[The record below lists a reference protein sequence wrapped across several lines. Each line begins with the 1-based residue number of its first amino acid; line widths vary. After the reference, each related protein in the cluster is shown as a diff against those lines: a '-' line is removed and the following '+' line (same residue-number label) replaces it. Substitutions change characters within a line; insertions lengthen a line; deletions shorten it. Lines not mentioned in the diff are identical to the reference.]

1 MSFKTHLYAG
11 AAALLLN
18 AYGSAVIAAPQA
30 NPNVT
35 PETSAVVETDSEFK
49 LEYEKFTLAN
59 GLDVILHVDRS
70 DPIVAVTTVI
80 HAGSNREK
88 PGRTGFAHFFEHMA
102 FNDSENVPRGWNR
115 KAIPDWG
122 GQRNGGTWSDG
133 TIYYEVVP
141 KDAFDKILWIDSDRL
156 GYMINTV
163 TQAALDREKQVVKN
177 EKRQRVDN
185 APYGY
190 TQEVI
195 RDALYPEGHPYNW
208 TVIGSLPD
216 LQAATLEDLKQF
228 YGEVYGP
235 NNATLSIAGDIDI
248 AETKRKV
255 KQWFGEIKRGADIE
269 PLPPM
274 PVTLEAD
281 KKLYFVD
288 SFAKLP
294 ELRLTLPTVE
304 SYNKDEVV
312 LRVLGDILA
321 GSKNSVLFKQVVE
334 TDKLAPSVSAYNN
347 SMELA
352 GEFVFRI
359 RANAGTDLDAV
370 YASLQTALD
379 NFEENGVDPKDL
391 QRIKAEQETQLY
403 ASVATIL
410 GKGRELAQ
418 SNEFAGDPG
427 YATKQAEILKSITT
441 EDVMA
446 AYNKYLKDKPSVMTS
461 FVPKEQ
467 TGLALEGSDLAE
479 VWIEEVKADV
489 ANEEVSQGE
498 EANYE
503 KTLTTFDRSEPEFG
517 ELPLLKMPDV
527 WEAKLANDVPLLG
540 IENDETPLVA
550 FDISFAAGSNGL
562 ETASKK
568 GTVELLSRLM
578 DEGTATKTAAEL
590 EQALGLL
597 GSFVSVS
604 AGRETV
610 TISGTSLARNL
621 APTLELVEEIL
632 LNPRFKT
639 DEFERVKSAALT
651 SIKGREANPNSIAS
665 LAFSKLVY
673 GEENPSGLPGDGTE
687 ASVSGLTLDDMKTA
701 HAKLFSVPATLHIV
715 GDVSPTAAETA
726 FAPLAKVLNQGK
738 LDIPTFTV
746 PAQNSAGKV
755 YFIDVPDSKQ
765 SVLYIGRLGVS
776 ATDPDF
782 NKIDFTNEKLGGG
795 ISGDLSQTL
804 RIEKGY
810 TYGAYSGISQ
820 ATMPQVL
827 RIGTSVRAN
836 ATEPS
841 LKVIRG
847 MLQNYGKDFD
857 AAAAELTKNKVIKDN
872 TRAFESLNAKLG
884 TLNEISRFE
893 KSRTYVEDEQAELVD
908 MTVADFKETA
918 AQYFNEAEMIY
929 VIVGDKDTQ
938 LGPVQ
943 AFATDAGK
951 GEVFQLDI
959 YGAPVDMSASG
970 EDMPTQE

>member
-1 MSFKTHLYAG
+1 MSFKSCLYTG
-11 AAALLLN
+11 AAALILSSFGGTVL
-18 AYGSAVIAAPQA
+18 AAPQTGPTTEPMGQ
-30 NPNVT
+30 NPNAEAA
-35 PETSAVVETDSEFK
+35 PEFELD
-49 LEYEKFTLAN
+49 YEKFTLEN
-59 GLDVILHVDRS
+59 GLEVILHVDKS

-115 KAIPDWG
+115 KAIPEWG

-190 TQEVI
+190 TQEII
-195 RDALYPEGHPYNW
+195 RHALYPEGHPYNW

-216 LQAATLEDLKQF
+216 LQAATLEDLKTF

-248 AETKRKV
+248 EETKRKV
-255 KQWFGEIKRGADIE
+255 RQWFGEIPKGADID

-281 KKLYFVD
+281 KKLYFED

-294 ELRLTLPTVE
+294 ELRLTFPTVE
-304 SYNKDEVV
+304 SYNEDEVV

-321 GSKNSVLFKQVVE
+321 GSKNSTLFKQVVE
-334 TDKLAPSVSAYNN
+334 TDKLAPNVSAYNN

-359 RANAGTDLDAV
+359 RAKADTDLDAV

-379 NFEENGVDPKDL
+379 NFEETGVDPKDL
-391 QRIKAEQETQLY
+391 QRIKAEQETRLY
-403 ASVATIL
+403 ASVATVL
-410 GKGRELAQ
+410 GKGQELAQ
-418 SNEFAGDPG
+418 SNEFAGDPA
-427 YATKQAEILKSITT
+427 YTTVQAEILKSVTV

-446 AYNKYLKDKPSVMTS
+446 AYNKYLKDKPAVMTS
-461 FVPKEQ
+461 FVPKGE
-467 TGLALEGSDLAE
+467 TDLALEGSDLAE

-498 EANYE
+498 EAEYE
-503 KTLTTFDRSEPEFG
+503 KTPTEFDRSEPEFG
-517 ELPLLKMPDV
+517 DLPLLKMPDI
-527 WEAKLANDVPLLG
+527 WDAELANNVTLLG
-540 IENDETPLVA
+540 IENGETPLVA
-550 FDISFAAGSNGL
+550 FDISFAAGSNDL

-590 EQALGLL
+590 EQELGLL
-597 GSFVSVS
+597 GSFVGVS

-610 TISGTSLARNL
+610 KISGTSLARNL

-632 LNPRFKT
+632 LQPRFKT
-639 DEFERVKSAALT
+639 DEFDRVKSAALT
-651 SIKGREANPNSIAS
+651 SIKGREASPNSIAS
-665 LAFSKLVY
+665 LAFSKRVY
-673 GEENPSGLPGDGTE
+673 GEDNPLGLPGNGTE
-687 ASVSGLTLDDMKTA
+687 ETVSALTLEDMKSA
-701 HAKLFSVPATLHIV
+701 HAKLFKVPATFHIV
-715 GDVSPTAAETA
+715 GDVTPAQAKAA
-726 FAPLAKVLNQGK
+726 FATLATELNQGEFEA
-738 LDIPTFTV
+738 PTFTI
-746 PAQNSAGKV
+746 PEQEDAGKV
-755 YFIDVPDSKQ
+755 FFIDVPDSKQ
-765 SVLYIGRLGVS
+765 SVLYIGRLGVT

-820 ATMPQVL
+820 AETAQPF

-841 LKVIRG
+841 LNVIRG
-847 MLQNYGKDFD
+847 MLQNYGKEFD
-857 AAAAELTKNKVIKDN
+857 EAAAELTKNKVIKDN

-884 TLNEISRFE
+884 TLNEISRFG
-893 KSRTYVEDEQAELVD
+893 KSRTFVEDEQAELVD
-908 MTVADFKETA
+908 MTVQDFQDTA
-918 AQYFNEAEMIY
+918 AKYFNEEDMIY
-929 VIVGDKDTQ
+929 VIVGDKKTQ

-943 AFATDAGK
+943 DFAKDAGK
-951 GEVFQLDI
+951 GEVIQLDI
-959 YGAPVDMSASG
+959 YGDPVEPNMA
-970 EDMPTQE
+970 EPE